1 MGPDIV
7 PPTVEAIRRW
17 SGVEPPNAAALRGL
31 ADMAG
36 LIEEVERVRV
46 GFAFED
52 EPSGFDAALRDLKE
66 PG

>member
-17 SGVEPPNAAALRGL
+17 SGVEPPNAAARHAL
-31 ADMAG
+31 ADMAQ
-36 LIEEVERVRV
+36 LIAEVERVRT
-46 GFAFED
+46 GYAFED
-52 EPSGFDAALRDLKE
+52 EPSTFEAALRNLKE